1 MNLRKFMYGSMGFL
15 SFIGFLGIITNEKSF
30 LLFFA
35 FVIDFDYW
43 FMKSDEMLE
52 EYMLS
57 LIHIYLGY
65 PHVHH

>member
-35 FVIDFDYW
+35 FVIDFD
-43 FMKSDEMLE
+43 SGL
-52 EYMLS
+52 
-57 LIHIYLGY
+57 
-65 PHVHH
+65 